1 MMKRRSSLRCCVA
14 VTFVCAVTLSLV
26 QMYNWVI
33 LNSSPT
39 FNHQSGKNHLI
50 ANRGQH
56 FMKTTQPHAVMS
68 QKPVHFDGYNSEY
81 VIKDNSDAFLREKY
95 DIKKL
100 HNLGV
105 IKTPEDQHLRD
116 EGHRQHA
123 FNLLIS
129 DRLGFHRAIPDSR
142 NKRCANQTYSSDLPQ
157 ASVIVCYFNEAW
169 STLFRTV
176 VSVLDRTPPRYIK
189 EIIIVD
195 DSSEIT
201 QWREPIRSYVE
212 ENFQKVKYV
221 KTPERAG
228 LIRARMFGASQ
239 ASGEVLVF
247 LDSHCEVNVNWLE
260 PLLSRIKASKSNV
273 VVPVMDIINPDT
285 MEYVSSPFVKGGFN
299 WGLHYR
305 WDQLPDRLKHDKDY
319 ISKPVETPTM
329 AGGLFAIDRQYFN
342 DMGQY
347 DAGMDVW
354 GGENLEISFRI
365 WQCGGRLEIVP
376 CSRVGHI
383 FRKRRPYGS
392 PKGQDTTMK
401 NSLRLA
407 HVWMDEYKEHF
418 FKQHPAARHMPY
430 GDISDR
436 VALRKRLGCKSFKWY
451 LDNIYPEQVL
461 PSEEKDAP
469 AAVGKVK
476 RREKAASV
484 LRGQLYH
491 LHSGLCVQSESDVF
505 TKKAMLILSP
515 CKESGKEYKY
525 QNWYKTQDDELLL
538 SDILCLDV
546 QNALQGRSFARLM
559 KCHGNRGSQSW
570 TIKKHGSVMLF
581 YNPASGKCLRASP
594 DQEGSPLDLSICD
607 DSPSLSFQF
616 KKPVKRT
623 NL

>member
-1 MMKRRSSLRCCVA
+1 MNYQ
-14 VTFVCAVTLSLV
+14 VTGFD
-26 QMYNWVI
+26 
-33 LNSSPT
+33 SP
-39 FNHQSGKNHLI
+39 FRKGKNRLI
-50 ANRGQH
+50 ADRRQH
-56 FMKTTQPHAVMS
+56 YRAINETQSSTFIKKKDNHN
-68 QKPVHFDGYNSEY
+68 DGYSEY
-81 VIKDNSDAFLREKY
+81 VVKDNSDPFMRDHY

-105 IKTPEDQHLRD
+105 IRTPEDQRLRD

-142 NKRCANQTYSSDLPQ
+142 NKRCVNETYPVDLPE
-157 ASVIVCYFNEAW
+157 ASVIICYFNEAW

-176 VSVLDRTPPRYIK
+176 VSVLDRSPQRYIK

-195 DSSEIT
+195 DTSEMT
-201 QWREPIRSYVE
+201 QWRDPIRTYVDK
-212 ENFQKVKYV
+212 NLPKVRYV

-239 ASGEVLVF
+239 ASGQVLIF
-247 LDSHCEVNVNWLE
+247 LDSHCEVNLHWIE
-260 PLLSRIKASKSNV
+260 PLLSRIKASKSTV
-273 VVPVMDIINPDT
+273 AVPVMDIINPDT
-285 MEYVSSPFVKGGFN
+285 MEYVSSPLVRGGFN

-305 WDQLPDRLKHDKDY
+305 WDQLPDRIKQVKDY
-319 ISKPVETPTM
+319 LSKPIESPTM

-392 PKGQDTTMK
+392 PKGQDTTLK

-418 FKQHPAARHMPY
+418 FKMNSAARNMPY

-436 VALRKRLGCKSFKWY
+436 VVLRKQLGCKSFKWY
-451 LDNIYPEQVL
+451 LENIYPEQVL
-461 PSEEKDAP
+461 PTDKKDAP
-469 AAVGKVK
+469 LSLGKFK
-476 RREKAASV
+476 RKEKVASA
-484 LRGQLYH
+484 LRGQIYH
-491 LHSGLCVQSESDVF
+491 LHSSLCVQSESDVF
-505 TKKAMLILSP
+505 TKKAMLVLEP
-515 CKESGKEYKY
+515 CQDFGKEYKY
-525 QNWYKTQDDELLL
+525 QTWYKSKDDELLL

-546 QNALQGRSFARLM
+546 ENVFQGRSFARLM
-559 KCHGNRGSQSW
+559 KCHGNGGSQSW
-570 TIKKHGSVMLF
+570 TIKKNGSVMML
-581 YNPASGKCLRASP
+581 YNPATGKCLRGSQ
-594 DQEGSPLDLSICD
+594 DENGSPLDLGICD
-607 DSPSLSFQF
+607 DTPSLSFQF
-616 KKPVKRT
+616 RKRPSRS
-623 NL
+623 N